1 MAPHS
6 AGNQAAAAAAQRSAP
21 EQRRPPSAG
30 QMNAAQAAAARAEA
44 ASAPRKPQGQA
55 GASTPRSQGGSA
67 LAGHPKFSCGGTVG
81 SSSGGGSSSVGAEA
95 DPALVTQLVEMGF
108 DAASARA
115 ALLATGQQLEPA
127 LDLLASGQV
136 PPPQAQ
142 AAAPPVRQ
150 QTSGSYS
157 GGGTADAGGAEAAL
171 RVVATTPM
179 PPAGGDGLRRAME
192 AALEQLVLA
201 GGAAS
206 LPLLL
211 KLVSNVANAPDEPR
225 FRKVRL
231 TNPKIAASVTDGAA
245 FPAAPRLLAYCG
257 FAPADDG
264 ESVALDDAAA
274 HDGARLAE
282 AAVLLQT
289 WAELP
294 QGQLPPPPLGPLDVC
309 VLLNDGGGGGGMGGL
324 ADNLPSDFYE
334 LSGAEAK
341 ALMQASAARK
351 ADEMAFKT
359 RETRELDAAKRRRRY
374 RKCLVRVRF
383 PDGTMAQATFSVKA
397 PVSRVLAWVSEC
409 LREPGHAFELALP
422 RSPPLGRMDDSL
434 EQAEL
439 APAALLNFRVTD
451 AELYQPPFLAPHLLE
466 HAQTLTDATQA
477 YPQGFGGA
485 SSAGLP
491 AVADGGAFG
500 GGAADPAE
508 PRPPPRWMSQ

>member
-1 MAPHS
+1 
-6 AGNQAAAAAAQRSAP
+6 
-21 EQRRPPSAG
+21 
-30 QMNAAQAAAARAEA
+30 MNAAQAAAARAQA
-44 ASAPRKPQGQA
+44 ASAPRKPQSLQSQA
-55 GASTPRSQGGSA
+55 ASSTPRSQGSGA

-81 SSSGGGSSSVGAEA
+81 GSGGGGSSSAGAEA
-95 DPALVTQLVEMGF
+95 DPVLVTQLVEMGF

-127 LDLLASGQV
+127 LDMLASGQV
-136 PPPQAQ
+136 PPQAQ
-142 AAAPPVRQ
+142 AQAQAQAAPPVRQ
-150 QTSGSYS
+150 QTSGNYS
-157 GGGTADAGGAEAAL
+157 GGGSANEGGAEAAL
-171 RVVATTPM
+171 RVVATTPV
-179 PPAGGDGLRRAME
+179 PPAEGDGLRRAME
-192 AALEQLVLA
+192 ASLEQLVLS

-206 LPLLL
+206 VPLLL
-211 KLVSNVANAPDEPR
+211 KLVSNVANAPDEPK

-257 FAPADDG
+257 FTPAGDG
-264 ESVALDDAAA
+264 ESIALDDAAA

-289 WAELP
+289 WADLP

-309 VLLNDGGGGGGMGGL
+309 VLLNDGGAGGGMGGL

-334 LSGAEAK
+334 LTGAEAK
-341 ALMQASAARK
+341 ALMQASAQRK
-351 ADEMAFKT
+351 ADEMTFKT
-359 RETRELDAAKRRRRY
+359 RETRELEAARRRRRY

-383 PDGTMAQATFSVKA
+383 PDGTMVQATFSVKA

-451 AELYQPPFLAPHLLE
+451 AELYQPPYLAPHLLE
-466 HAQTLTDATQA
+466 TAQTLTDATQA
-477 YPQGFGGA
+477 YPQGFGGDA
-485 SSAGLP
+485 SAGLP
-491 AVADGGAFG
+491 SVADAGAFG
-500 GGAADPAE
+500 AAGDAAE
-508 PRPPPRWMSQ
+508 PRPAPRWLPQ